1 MEKPEKKTIKKAFF
15 ENRSKVVNLILVFQ
29 DMVTVGLAV
38 LVSALIRHLLIPILG
53 GEINWHLIFNA
64 MIFYVLFTVLMAWW
78 SGLYPGFGLASV
90 HEMQKILYV
99 VSLSSIFLG
108 VVLFLQ
114 QLALAY
120 SRSIFLFSWVL
131 SAFFMLLG
139 RFALRNRLSRN
150 SWWGIPMAVIGP
162 RRIRRTDH

>member
-38 LVSALIRHLLIPILG
+38 LVSALVRHLLIPILG

-99 VSLSSIFLG
+99 VSPVIDLPGSSSFPAAARPGLFPFDFSLLMGAVRIFLC
-108 VVLFLQ
+108 F
-114 QLALAY
+114 
-120 SRSIFLFSWVL
+120 
-131 SAFFMLLG
+131 
-139 RFALRNRLSRN
+139 
-150 SWWGIPMAVIGP
+150 
-162 RRIRRTDH
+162 